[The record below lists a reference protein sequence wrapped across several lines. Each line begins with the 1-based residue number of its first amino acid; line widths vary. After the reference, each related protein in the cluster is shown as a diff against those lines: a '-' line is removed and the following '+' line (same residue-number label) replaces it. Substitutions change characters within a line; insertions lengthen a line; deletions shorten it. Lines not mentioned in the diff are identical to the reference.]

1 MKTKSPSYQTSAKT
15 MYAAMTI
22 LVKNGGSMPIRVL
35 MQEIEKAVDL
45 TDWEKEILENTGN
58 IRWQSNMHF
67 TSVDYVR
74 AGFLIKKK
82 GTWTITP
89 EGEDAL
95 KLGPEKLRDLA
106 WERYNKW
113 YQ

>member
-22 LVKNGGSMPIRVL
+22 LAKNGGSMPIRVL
-35 MQEIEKAVDL
+35 MQEIEKTVKL
-45 TDWEKEILENTGN
+45 TDWEKETLENTGN

-74 AGFLIKKK
+74 AGFLIKKS
-82 GTWTITP
+82 P
-89 EGEDAL
+89 L
-95 KLGPEKLRDLA
+95 KKWLFLR
-106 WERYNKW
+106 RCYI
-113 YQ
+113 Y